1 MSFQRSD
8 TVYFGSERFTTQEY
22 PFDQYIPQIPKGE
35 MFRIELNSGNYKGYM
50 AEWKI
55 DDNKLYLTKLTIPK
69 VLEYVEETH
78 LFKVV
83 EQKYSMEYYFPNQKR
98 VLADWF
104 SGKTRLLSGER
115 IINEN
120 NLYEDIRRNELVFDF
135 ENGVATMFTIINN
148 KPEGRKVSAKFKI
161 EGLNMTKLPSTD
173 YPEYEIWY
181 DPFGYKIENK
191 KNENIFKKMLK
202 KISGIG

>member
-22 PFDQYIPQIPKGE
+22 PFDQYVQKIPRGE

-50 AEWKI
+50 AEWEI

-69 VLEYVEETH
+69 VLEYVEETL

-104 SGKTRLLSGER
+104 TGKIRLLSGER

-120 NLYEDIRRNELVFDF
+120 NLYDDIRRNELVFDF

-161 EGLNMTKLPSTD
+161 EGMDMKKLPSTD
-173 YPEYEIWY
+173 YPEYEMWHN
-181 DPFGYKIENK
+181 PFGYEIEK
-191 KNENIFKKMLK
+191 KKKENILK
-202 KISGIG
+202 KC